1 MLFPGGPEGRFCNYA
16 RGVTVAFAYIN
27 EVPHLEDNPRRP
39 HRTATE
45 LLYKARLSDMPVVHV
60 RAWRKMECELRGD
73 LQKTASEDLIEL
85 PFSTKR
91 VNLHVCVHVRAWRN
105 MEFELRED
113 LLVL

>member
-1 MLFPGGPEGRFCNYA
+1 
-16 RGVTVAFAYIN
+16 
-27 EVPHLEDNPRRP
+27 
-39 HRTATE
+39 
-45 LLYKARLSDMPVVHV
+45 
-60 RAWRKMECELRGD
+60 MECELRGD

>member
-1 MLFPGGPEGRFCNYA
+1 
-16 RGVTVAFAYIN
+16 
-27 EVPHLEDNPRRP
+27 
-39 HRTATE
+39 
-45 LLYKARLSDMPVVHV
+45 MPVVHV

-85 PFSTKR
+85 QFSTKR